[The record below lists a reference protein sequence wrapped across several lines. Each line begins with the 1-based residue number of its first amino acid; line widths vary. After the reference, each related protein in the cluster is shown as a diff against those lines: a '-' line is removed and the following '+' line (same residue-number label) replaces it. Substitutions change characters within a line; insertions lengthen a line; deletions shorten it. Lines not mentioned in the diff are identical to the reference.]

1 MKNSNCDTDS
11 CRSAGRAGRPDYRA
25 LFDLLLGLLCAAD
38 PFYRPERGFDS
49 PEAPEWV
56 RGLAQIAAA
65 PIWDDER
72 AAQIIADWSARLV
85 EMLED
90 EGCTPAQLNAAR
102 QRALAELRGETDAD
116 R

>member
-1 MKNSNCDTDS
+1 MKNSNCDTGS
-11 CRSAGRAGRPDYRA
+11 GGPRCRAPDYRT

-72 AAQIIADWSARLV
+72 VAQIIADWSARLV

-102 QRALAELRGETDAD
+102 QRALAELRGETDAC